1 MGIDSS
7 LSIIEPNSDSI
18 ARSADF
24 SGWTGYQTMDGNS
37 NCRAWADWQTTR
49 VFRNGQAGWDV
60 RIILKANKTTSSP
73 TYGTG
78 NTQVGAHQ
86 TNSSLDTKYMTI
98 VQSETTFRDETLF
111 VSAEAGADVPLSA
124 YANIH
129 IPNVVSKRIQFTVT
143 AKRNLW
149 YVYFDAN
156 GGSSAPSTLKRHW
169 GEVVYIPATLPTR
182 YGYTFNGWTKTQG
195 SSNINYSPGDPIG
208 DDADVTL
215 YAVWSQNVTKTWSI
229 TYNANGGY
237 NAPAKQTA
245 NVGQSITITYSK
257 PTRNGYTFLG
267 WSTWSGSTEPETAF
281 TPGYSY
287 SSAYDITLYAVWKQ
301 NQTTQYSLSFSLQGG
316 TGTFNTLYGGYGER
330 VQIPYTTPTKSGYT
344 FKGWATYSGGSVS
357 YQPGE
362 YYTLYG
368 NSTLYAVWQSSG
380 GTTQYY
386 LNFNL
391 QGGSGTFNTL
401 YGVYGER
408 LFIPSSSP
416 TKNGY
421 TFQGWSTSSTGS
433 PQYQPGDYYTIYSN
447 TILYAIWGESTQY
460 CTITFNANGGT
471 GAPSNQQKIIGET
484 TYIPYTKPTKT
495 GYTFLGWSTSRYATS
510 ADYQLGQAYTPYGD
524 MTFYAVWEQNVV
536 KTWTITYNANGG
548 TNAPSPQTANVGQS
562 ITITYSKPTR
572 NGYTFLGW
580 STWNESTEPEAMF
593 TPGYSYSSDYDMTLY
608 AVWEQNV
615 VKTWSI
621 IYDANGGTNA
631 PEKQT
636 ANVGQSIII
645 TQDKPIRSG
654 YTFLGWSTWSGATE
668 PEAMFT
674 PGYSYT
680 SDSDTTLYA
689 VWERVNTD
697 PPSLYFPDT
706 YGINLDFNYIPQL
719 SIRANVTNPQDRT
732 IYYKVCYV
740 DNYYGDIYDYYLN
753 SNGNTGTISQTTLD
767 TQIPVTSTIIKKSIQ
782 NCNSETEFKLAI
794 CVSYENIFDNNA
806 PEMKKYL
813 VTISINNYQKPIIK
827 ELYVGRTA
835 DGGAQ
840 LDTVFKY
847 ADSFTKITTS
857 YTGVSVYIDDFIA
870 SSSEYTESNSFV
882 GGVKNTINSLLAFI
896 NSAVSDYSHVFKIRV
911 DDGIFYTEK
920 TYILGVLRSDGN
932 IYIYSDGRV
941 EANGFVKLNSTDEDA
956 ILFKDGGFVY
966 AKNFKKIANGVYL
979 CPDVFEMFGRENTS
993 MAYLLNQN

>member
-1 MGIDSS
+1 M
-7 LSIIEPNSDSI
+7 P
-18 ARSADF
+18 DF
-24 SGWTGYQTMDGNS
+24 SGWTGYQTMDGNT

-86 TNSSLDTKYMTI
+86 TNSSVDTKYMTI
-98 VQSETTFRDETLF
+98 VQSETTFRDETVF
-111 VSAEAGADVPLSA
+111 VPAEAGADIPLAA

-129 IPNVVSKRIQFTVT
+129 IPNVVSKGIKFTVT

-149 YVYFDAN
+149 GVYFDAN
-156 GGSSAPSTLKRHW
+156 GGSGAPSMMKRHW
-169 GEVVYIPATLPTR
+169 GEVVYIPTSFPTR
-182 YGYTFNGWTKTQG
+182 SGYTFKGWTKEQG
-195 SSNINYSPGDPIG
+195 SSTIGYSPGDPIG

-229 TYNANGGY
+229 IYNANGGS
-237 NAPAKQTA
+237 NTPTKQTA

-257 PTRNGYTFLG
+257 PTRSGYTFLG

-421 TFQGWSTSSTGS
+421 TFQGWSTSSTGN

-484 TYIPYTKPTKT
+484 TYIPYTKPTRS
-495 GYTFLGWSTSRYATS
+495 GYTFQGWSTSRYAAS
-510 ADYQLGQAYTPYGD
+510 ADYQPGQAYTPYGN
-524 MTFYAVWEQNVV
+524 MTFYAVWKQEEDRY
-536 KTWTITYNANGG
+536 TISFDLQGGSGEFNPLKGKYGEAWYLPNRAPYKSSYIFKGWATSPDGNPEYQPDDVYTIYGNA
-548 TNAPSPQTANVGQS
+548 
-562 ITITYSKPTR
+562 
-572 NGYTFLGW
+572 
-580 STWNESTEPEAMF
+580 
-593 TPGYSYSSDYDMTLY
+593 TLY
-608 AVWEQNV
+608 AVWKE
-615 VKTWSI
+615 KGKPKFTFSKS
-621 IYDANGGTNA
+621 YDCI
-631 PEKQT
+631 P
-636 ANVGQSIII
+636 
-645 TQDKPIRSG
+645 
-654 YTFLGWSTWSGATE
+654 
-668 PEAMFT
+668 
-674 PGYSYT
+674 
-680 SDSDTTLYA
+680 
-689 VWERVNTD
+689 
-697 PPSLYFPDT
+697 
-706 YGINLDFNYIPQL
+706 YGIGAVEELVMNATVENPENLK
-719 SIRANVTNPQDRT
+719 
-732 IYYKVCYV
+732 IYYKICFV
-740 DNYYGDIYDYYLN
+740 DDADGTVNDYATN
-753 SNGNTGTISQTTLD
+753 SNGLTNMIETGIASANLTVQPDILIQS
-767 TQIPVTSTIIKKSIQ
+767 IK
-782 NCNSETEFKLAI
+782 NCNNEQSFKIVI
-794 CVSYENIFDNNA
+794 CSNYDNNFDISNTA
-806 PEMKKYL
+806 INKEI
-813 VTISINNYQKPIIK
+813 ISIRLYYNKPVIQS
-827 ELYVGRTA
+827 LDVSHAPYN
-835 DGGAQ
+835 GAQ
-840 LDTVFKY
+840 LV
-847 ADSFTKITTS
+847 
-857 YTGVSVYIDDFIA
+857 GVVKFSDNFISIA
-870 SSSEYTESNSFV
+870 SSGNGESVYTDNKPMEL
-882 GGVKNTINSLLAFI
+882 GG
-896 NSAVSDYSHVFKIRV
+896 DYSIDNRFDVDGENTLRYVFNFNVNKISDANHTFKLV
-911 DDGIFYTEK
+911 IDDGFFKTEQ
-920 TYILGVLRSDGN
+920 TVNLGRLSSDEN
-932 IYIYSDGRV
+932 IYIYQDGTI
-941 EANGFVKLNSTDEDA
+941 EANGFLLLDSFKYDNEDV
-956 ILFKDGGFVY
+956 ILFEPGGFVS
-966 AKNFKKIANGVYL
+966 AKSFEKISDGICF
-979 CPDVFEMFGRENTS
+979 CPKVLEAFGRT
-993 MAYLLNQN
+993 QRTGD

>member
-86 TNSSLDTKYMTI
+86 TNSSVDTEYMTI

-111 VSAEAGADVPLSA
+111 VPAEAGADIPLAA

-129 IPNVVSKRIQFTVT
+129 IPNVVGKGIKFTVT

-149 YVYFDAN
+149 GIYFDAN
-156 GGSSAPSTLKRHW
+156 GGSGAPSSVKRHW
-169 GEVVYIPATLPTR
+169 GEIVYIPTTTP
-182 YGYTFNGWTKTQG
+182 YKSGYTFKGWTKTQG
-195 SSNINYSPGDPIG
+195 SSTIHYSTGDPIG

-215 YAVWSQNVTKTWSI
+215 YAVWGQNTTKTWSI

-237 NAPAKQTA
+237 NTPAKQTA
-245 NVGQSITITYSK
+245 NVGQPITITYSK
-257 PTRNGYTFLG
+257 PT
-267 WSTWSGSTEPETAF
+267 
-281 TPGYSY
+281 
-287 SSAYDITLYAVWKQ
+287 
-301 NQTTQYSLSFSLQGG
+301 
-316 TGTFNTLYGGYGER
+316 
-330 VQIPYTTPTKSGYT
+330 
-344 FKGWATYSGGSVS
+344 
-357 YQPGE
+357 
-362 YYTLYG
+362 
-368 NSTLYAVWQSSG
+368 
-380 GTTQYY
+380 
-386 LNFNL
+386 
-391 QGGSGTFNTL
+391 
-401 YGVYGER
+401 
-408 LFIPSSSP
+408 
-416 TKNGY
+416 
-421 TFQGWSTSSTGS
+421 
-433 PQYQPGDYYTIYSN
+433 
-447 TILYAIWGESTQY
+447 
-460 CTITFNANGGT
+460 
-471 GAPSNQQKIIGET
+471 
-484 TYIPYTKPTKT
+484 
-495 GYTFLGWSTSRYATS
+495 
-510 ADYQLGQAYTPYGD
+510 
-524 MTFYAVWEQNVV
+524 
-536 KTWTITYNANGG
+536 
-548 TNAPSPQTANVGQS
+548 
-562 ITITYSKPTR
+562 
-572 NGYTFLGW
+572 
-580 STWNESTEPEAMF
+580 
-593 TPGYSYSSDYDMTLY
+593 
-608 AVWEQNV
+608 
-615 VKTWSI
+615 
-621 IYDANGGTNA
+621 
-631 PEKQT
+631 
-636 ANVGQSIII
+636 
-645 TQDKPIRSG
+645 RSG

-668 PEAMFT
+668 PESAYT

-813 VTISINNYQKPIIK
+813 VTVSINNYQKPIIK

-847 ADSFTKITTS
+847 ADSFTKITTG

-882 GGVKNTINSLLAFI
+882 GGAKNTINSLLTFI

-966 AKNFKKIANGVYL
+966 AKNFKKIVNGVYL

>member
-86 TNSSLDTKYMTI
+86 TNSSVDTEYMTI

-111 VSAEAGADVPLSA
+111 VPAEAGADIPLAA

-129 IPNVVSKRIQFTVT
+129 IPNVVGKGIKFTVT

-149 YVYFDAN
+149 GIYFDAN
-156 GGSSAPSTLKRHW
+156 GGSGAPSSVKRHW
-169 GEVVYIPATLPTR
+169 GEIVYIPTTTP
-182 YGYTFNGWTKTQG
+182 YKSGYTFKGWTKTQG
-195 SSNINYSPGDPIG
+195 SSTIHYSPGDPIG

-215 YAVWSQNVTKTWSI
+215 YAVWGQNTTKTWSI

-237 NAPAKQTA
+237 NTPAKQTA
-245 NVGQSITITYSK
+245 TVGQPITITYSK
-257 PTRNGYTFLG
+257 PTRSGYTFLG
-267 WSTWSGSTEPETAF
+267 WSTWSGATEPESAY

-287 SSAYDITLYAVWKQ
+287 TSDSDTTLYAVWRQ
-301 NQTTQYSLSFSLQGG
+301 NQTTQYSLSFDLQGG

-368 NSTLYAVWQSSG
+368 NSTLYAVWQSSS

-460 CTITFNANGGT
+460 CTITFNANGGS
-471 GAPSNQQKIIGET
+471 GAPSKQQKIIGET
-484 TYIPYTKPTKT
+484 TYIPYTKPTRS
-495 GYTFLGWSTSRYATS
+495 GYAFQGWSTSSWATS
-510 ADYQLGQAYTPYGD
+510 ADYQPGSTYTPYGN
-524 MTFYAVWEQNVV
+524 MTFYAVWKQEEDRY
-536 KTWTITYNANGG
+536 TISFDLQGGSGEFNPLKGKYGEAWYLPNRAPYKSGYIFKGWATSPDGNPEYQPDDVYTIYGNA
-548 TNAPSPQTANVGQS
+548 
-562 ITITYSKPTR
+562 
-572 NGYTFLGW
+572 
-580 STWNESTEPEAMF
+580 
-593 TPGYSYSSDYDMTLY
+593 TLY
-608 AVWEQNV
+608 AVWKE
-615 VKTWSI
+615 KGKPKFTFSKS
-621 IYDANGGTNA
+621 YDCI
-631 PEKQT
+631 P
-636 ANVGQSIII
+636 
-645 TQDKPIRSG
+645 
-654 YTFLGWSTWSGATE
+654 
-668 PEAMFT
+668 
-674 PGYSYT
+674 
-680 SDSDTTLYA
+680 
-689 VWERVNTD
+689 
-697 PPSLYFPDT
+697 
-706 YGINLDFNYIPQL
+706 YGIGAVEELVMNATVENPENLK
-719 SIRANVTNPQDRT
+719 
-732 IYYKVCYV
+732 IYYKICFV
-740 DNYYGDIYDYYLN
+740 DDADGTVNDYATN
-753 SNGNTGTISQTTLD
+753 SNGLTNMIETGIASANLTVQPDILIQS
-767 TQIPVTSTIIKKSIQ
+767 IK
-782 NCNSETEFKLAI
+782 NCNNEQSFKIVI
-794 CVSYENIFDNNA
+794 CSNYDNNFDISNTA
-806 PEMKKYL
+806 INKEI
-813 VTISINNYQKPIIK
+813 ISIRLYYNKPVIQS
-827 ELYVGRTA
+827 LDVSHAPYN
-835 DGGAQ
+835 GAQ
-840 LDTVFKY
+840 LV
-847 ADSFTKITTS
+847 
-857 YTGVSVYIDDFIA
+857 GVVKFSDNFISIA
-870 SSSEYTESNSFV
+870 SSGNGESVYTDNKPMEL
-882 GGVKNTINSLLAFI
+882 GG
-896 NSAVSDYSHVFKIRV
+896 DYSIDNRFDVDGENTLRYVFNFNVNKISDANHTFKLV
-911 DDGIFYTEK
+911 IDDGFFKTEQ
-920 TYILGVLRSDGN
+920 TVNLGRLSSDEN
-932 IYIYSDGRV
+932 IYIYQDGTI
-941 EANGFVKLNSTDEDA
+941 EANGFLLLDSFKYDNEDV
-956 ILFKDGGFVY
+956 ILFEPGGFVS
-966 AKNFKKIANGVYL
+966 AKSFEKISDGICF
-979 CPDVFEMFGRENTS
+979 CPKVLEAFGRT
-993 MAYLLNQN
+993 QRTGD

>member
-86 TNSSLDTKYMTI
+86 TNSSVDTEYMTI

-111 VSAEAGADVPLSA
+111 VPAEAGADIPLAA

-129 IPNVVSKRIQFTVT
+129 IPNVVGKGIKFTVT

-149 YVYFDAN
+149 GIYFDAN
-156 GGSSAPSTLKRHW
+156 GGSGAPSSVKRHW
-169 GEVVYIPATLPTR
+169 GEIVYIPTTTP
-182 YGYTFNGWTKTQG
+182 YKSGYTFKGWTKTQG
-195 SSNINYSPGDPIG
+195 SSTIHYSPGDPIG

-215 YAVWSQNVTKTWSI
+215 YAVWGQNTTKTWSI

-237 NAPAKQTA
+237 NTPAKQTA
-245 NVGQSITITYSK
+245 TVGQPITITYSK
-257 PTRNGYTFLG
+257 PTRSGYTFLG
-267 WSTWSGSTEPETAF
+267 WSTWSGATEPESAY

-287 SSAYDITLYAVWKQ
+287 TSDSDTTLYAVWRQ
-301 NQTTQYSLSFSLQGG
+301 NQTTQYSLSFDLQGG

-368 NSTLYAVWQSSG
+368 NSTLYAVWQSSS

-460 CTITFNANGGT
+460 CTITFNANGGS
-471 GAPSNQQKIIGET
+471 GAPSKQQKIIGET
-484 TYIPYTKPTKT
+484 TYIPYTKPTRS
-495 GYTFLGWSTSRYATS
+495 GYAFQGWSTSSWATS
-510 ADYQLGQAYTPYGD
+510 ADYQPGSTYTPYGN
-524 MTFYAVWEQNVV
+524 MTFYAVWKQEEDRY
-536 KTWTITYNANGG
+536 TISFDLQGGSGEFNPLKGKYGEAWYLPNRAPYKSGYIFKGWATSPDGNPEYQPDDVYTIYGNA
-548 TNAPSPQTANVGQS
+548 
-562 ITITYSKPTR
+562 
-572 NGYTFLGW
+572 
-580 STWNESTEPEAMF
+580 
-593 TPGYSYSSDYDMTLY
+593 TLY
-608 AVWEQNV
+608 AVWKE
-615 VKTWSI
+615 KGKPKFTFSKS
-621 IYDANGGTNA
+621 YDCI
-631 PEKQT
+631 P
-636 ANVGQSIII
+636 
-645 TQDKPIRSG
+645 
-654 YTFLGWSTWSGATE
+654 
-668 PEAMFT
+668 
-674 PGYSYT
+674 
-680 SDSDTTLYA
+680 
-689 VWERVNTD
+689 
-697 PPSLYFPDT
+697 
-706 YGINLDFNYIPQL
+706 YGIGAVEELVMNATVENPENLK
-719 SIRANVTNPQDRT
+719 
-732 IYYKVCYV
+732 IYYKICFV
-740 DNYYGDIYDYYLN
+740 DDADGTVNDYATN
-753 SNGNTGTISQTTLD
+753 SNGLTNMIETGIASANLTVQPDILIQS
-767 TQIPVTSTIIKKSIQ
+767 IK
-782 NCNSETEFKLAI
+782 NCNNEQSFKIVI
-794 CVSYENIFDNNA
+794 CSNYDNNFDISNTA
-806 PEMKKYL
+806 INKEI
-813 VTISINNYQKPIIK
+813 ISIRLYYNKPVIQS
-827 ELYVGRTA
+827 LDVSHAPYN
-835 DGGAQ
+835 GAQ
-840 LDTVFKY
+840 LV
-847 ADSFTKITTS
+847 
-857 YTGVSVYIDDFIA
+857 GVVKFSDNFISIAYSGNGESVYTDNKPMELGGDYSIDNRFDVDGENTLRYVFNFNVNKISDANHTFKLVIDDGFFKTEQTVNLGRL
-870 SSSEYTESNSFV
+870 SSDE
-882 GGVKNTINSLLAFI
+882 
-896 NSAVSDYSHVFKIRV
+896 
-911 DDGIFYTEK
+911 
-920 TYILGVLRSDGN
+920 N
-932 IYIYSDGRV
+932 IYIYQDGTI
-941 EANGFVKLNSTDEDA
+941 EANGFLLLDSFKYDNEDV
-956 ILFKDGGFVY
+956 ILFEPGGFVS
-966 AKNFKKIANGVYL
+966 AKSFEKISDGICF
-979 CPDVFEMFGRENTS
+979 CPKVLEAFGRT
-993 MAYLLNQN
+993 QRTGD

>member
-86 TNSSLDTKYMTI
+86 TNSSVDTKYMTI

-111 VSAEAGADVPLSA
+111 VPAEAGADIPLAA

-129 IPNVVSKRIQFTVT
+129 IPNVVGKGIKFTVT

-149 YVYFDAN
+149 GIYFNAN
-156 GGSSAPSTLKRHW
+156 GGSGAPEWMKRHW
-169 GEVVYIPATLPTR
+169 GEIVYIPSTTP
-182 YGYTFNGWTKTQG
+182 YKSGYTFNGWTKTQG
-195 SSNINYSPGDPIG
+195 SSTINYKPGDPIG
-208 DDADVTL
+208 DDSDVTL
-215 YAVWSQNVTKTWSI
+215 YAVWSQNVVKTWSI
-229 TYNANGGY
+229 TYNANGGS

-257 PTRNGYTFLG
+257 PTRSGYTFLG
-267 WSTWSGSTEPETAF
+267 WSTWSGATEPETAY

-287 SSAYDITLYAVWKQ
+287 MSEYDTTLYAVWRK

-316 TGTFNTLYGGYGER
+316 NGTFNPLYGEYGNR
-330 VQIPYTTPTKSGYT
+330 VQIPYTKPTKTGYT
-344 FKGWATYSGGSVS
+344 FLGWATYVGGSAS

-460 CTITFNANGGT
+460 CTITFNANGGS
-471 GAPSNQQKIIGET
+471 GAPSKQQKIIGET
-484 TYIPYTKPTKT
+484 TYIPYTKPTRS
-495 GYTFLGWSTSRYATS
+495 GYTFQGWSTSSWATS
-510 ADYQLGQAYTPYGD
+510 ADYQPGSTYTPYGN
-524 MTFYAVWEQNVV
+524 MTFYAVW
-536 KTWTITYNANGG
+536 K
-548 TNAPSPQTANVGQS
+548 
-562 ITITYSKPTR
+562 
-572 NGYTFLGW
+572 
-580 STWNESTEPEAMF
+580 
-593 TPGYSYSSDYDMTLY
+593 
-608 AVWEQNV
+608 QNV

-654 YTFLGWSTWSGATE
+654 YTFLGWSTWNESPE

-813 VTISINNYQKPIIK
+813 VTVSINNYQKPIIK

-847 ADSFTKITTS
+847 ADSFTKITTG

-882 GGVKNTINSLLAFI
+882 GGAKNTINSLLTFI

-966 AKNFKKIANGVYL
+966 AKKFKKIANGVYL

-993 MAYLLNQN
+993 MAYLLN

>member
-86 TNSSLDTKYMTI
+86 TNSSVDTKYMTI

-111 VSAEAGADVPLSA
+111 VPAEAGADIPLAA

-129 IPNVVSKRIQFTVT
+129 IPNVVSKGINFTVT

-208 DDADVTL
+208 DDFDVTL
-215 YAVWSQNVTKTWSI
+215 YAIWGQNVTRTWSI

-257 PTRNGYTFLG
+257 PTR
-267 WSTWSGSTEPETAF
+267 S
-281 TPGYSY
+281 
-287 SSAYDITLYAVWKQ
+287 
-301 NQTTQYSLSFSLQGG
+301 
-316 TGTFNTLYGGYGER
+316 
-330 VQIPYTTPTKSGYT
+330 
-344 FKGWATYSGGSVS
+344 
-357 YQPGE
+357 
-362 YYTLYG
+362 
-368 NSTLYAVWQSSG
+368 
-380 GTTQYY
+380 
-386 LNFNL
+386 
-391 QGGSGTFNTL
+391 
-401 YGVYGER
+401 
-408 LFIPSSSP
+408 
-416 TKNGY
+416 
-421 TFQGWSTSSTGS
+421 
-433 PQYQPGDYYTIYSN
+433 
-447 TILYAIWGESTQY
+447 
-460 CTITFNANGGT
+460 
-471 GAPSNQQKIIGET
+471 
-484 TYIPYTKPTKT
+484 
-495 GYTFLGWSTSRYATS
+495 
-510 ADYQLGQAYTPYGD
+510 
-524 MTFYAVWEQNVV
+524 
-536 KTWTITYNANGG
+536 
-548 TNAPSPQTANVGQS
+548 
-562 ITITYSKPTR
+562 
-572 NGYTFLGW
+572 GYTFLGW
-580 STWNESTEPEAMF
+580 STWNESP
-593 TPGYSYSSDYDMTLY
+593 
-608 AVWEQNV
+608 
-615 VKTWSI
+615 
-621 IYDANGGTNA
+621 
-631 PEKQT
+631 
-636 ANVGQSIII
+636 
-645 TQDKPIRSG
+645 
-654 YTFLGWSTWSGATE
+654 E

-753 SNGNTGTISQTTLD
+753 SNGNTGTISQTTLN

-794 CVSYENIFDNNA
+794 CVSYENLFNNNA

-813 VTISINNYQKPIIK
+813 VTVSINNYQKPIIK

-847 ADSFTKITTS
+847 ADSFTKITTG

-882 GGVKNTINSLLAFI
+882 GGAKNTINSLLAFI

-956 ILFKDGGFVY
+956 ILFQDGGFVY

-993 MAYLLNQN
+993 MAYLLN

>member
-1 MGIDSS
+1 M
-7 LSIIEPNSDSI
+7 P
-18 ARSADF
+18 DF
-24 SGWTGYQTMDGNS
+24 SGWTGYQTMDGNT

-86 TNSSLDTKYMTI
+86 TNSSVDTKYMTI
-98 VQSETTFRDETLF
+98 VQSETTFRDETVF
-111 VSAEAGADVPLSA
+111 VPAEAGADIPLAA

-129 IPNVVSKRIQFTVT
+129 IPNVVSKGIKFTVT

-149 YVYFDAN
+149 GVYFNAN
-156 GGSSAPSTLKRHW
+156 GGSGAPEWMKRHW
-169 GEVVYIPATLPTR
+169 GEIVYIPSTTP
-182 YGYTFNGWTKTQG
+182 YKSGYTFNGWTKTQG
-195 SSNINYSPGDPIG
+195 SSTINYKPGDPIG
-208 DDADVTL
+208 DDSDVTL
-215 YAVWSQNVTKTWSI
+215 YAVWSQNVVKTWSI
-229 TYNANGGY
+229 TYNANGGS

-257 PTRNGYTFLG
+257 PTR
-267 WSTWSGSTEPETAF
+267 S
-281 TPGYSY
+281 
-287 SSAYDITLYAVWKQ
+287 
-301 NQTTQYSLSFSLQGG
+301 
-316 TGTFNTLYGGYGER
+316 
-330 VQIPYTTPTKSGYT
+330 
-344 FKGWATYSGGSVS
+344 
-357 YQPGE
+357 
-362 YYTLYG
+362 
-368 NSTLYAVWQSSG
+368 
-380 GTTQYY
+380 
-386 LNFNL
+386 
-391 QGGSGTFNTL
+391 
-401 YGVYGER
+401 
-408 LFIPSSSP
+408 
-416 TKNGY
+416 
-421 TFQGWSTSSTGS
+421 
-433 PQYQPGDYYTIYSN
+433 
-447 TILYAIWGESTQY
+447 
-460 CTITFNANGGT
+460 
-471 GAPSNQQKIIGET
+471 
-484 TYIPYTKPTKT
+484 
-495 GYTFLGWSTSRYATS
+495 
-510 ADYQLGQAYTPYGD
+510 
-524 MTFYAVWEQNVV
+524 
-536 KTWTITYNANGG
+536 
-548 TNAPSPQTANVGQS
+548 
-562 ITITYSKPTR
+562 
-572 NGYTFLGW
+572 GYTFLGW
-580 STWNESTEPEAMF
+580 STWNESP
-593 TPGYSYSSDYDMTLY
+593 
-608 AVWEQNV
+608 
-615 VKTWSI
+615 
-621 IYDANGGTNA
+621 
-631 PEKQT
+631 
-636 ANVGQSIII
+636 
-645 TQDKPIRSG
+645 
-654 YTFLGWSTWSGATE
+654 E

-813 VTISINNYQKPIIK
+813 VTVSINNYQKPIIK

-847 ADSFTKITTS
+847 ADSFTKITTG

-882 GGVKNTINSLLAFI
+882 GGAKNTINSLLTFI

-966 AKNFKKIANGVYL
+966 AKNFKKN
-979 CPDVFEMFGRENTS
+979 CKWC
-993 MAYLLNQN
+993 LLMSRCF

>member
-86 TNSSLDTKYMTI
+86 TNSSVDTKYMTI

-111 VSAEAGADVPLSA
+111 VPAEAGADIPLAA

-129 IPNVVSKRIQFTVT
+129 IPNVVGKGIKFTVT

-149 YVYFDAN
+149 GIYFNAN
-156 GGSSAPSTLKRHW
+156 GGSGAPEWMKRHW
-169 GEVVYIPATLPTR
+169 GEIVYIPSTTP
-182 YGYTFNGWTKTQG
+182 YKSGYTFNGWTKTQG
-195 SSNINYSPGDPIG
+195 SSTINYKPGDPIG
-208 DDADVTL
+208 DDSDVTL
-215 YAVWSQNVTKTWSI
+215 YAVWSQNVVKTWSI
-229 TYNANGGY
+229 TYNANGGS

-257 PTRNGYTFLG
+257 PTR
-267 WSTWSGSTEPETAF
+267 S
-281 TPGYSY
+281 
-287 SSAYDITLYAVWKQ
+287 
-301 NQTTQYSLSFSLQGG
+301 
-316 TGTFNTLYGGYGER
+316 
-330 VQIPYTTPTKSGYT
+330 
-344 FKGWATYSGGSVS
+344 
-357 YQPGE
+357 
-362 YYTLYG
+362 
-368 NSTLYAVWQSSG
+368 
-380 GTTQYY
+380 
-386 LNFNL
+386 
-391 QGGSGTFNTL
+391 
-401 YGVYGER
+401 
-408 LFIPSSSP
+408 
-416 TKNGY
+416 
-421 TFQGWSTSSTGS
+421 
-433 PQYQPGDYYTIYSN
+433 
-447 TILYAIWGESTQY
+447 
-460 CTITFNANGGT
+460 
-471 GAPSNQQKIIGET
+471 
-484 TYIPYTKPTKT
+484 
-495 GYTFLGWSTSRYATS
+495 
-510 ADYQLGQAYTPYGD
+510 
-524 MTFYAVWEQNVV
+524 
-536 KTWTITYNANGG
+536 
-548 TNAPSPQTANVGQS
+548 
-562 ITITYSKPTR
+562 
-572 NGYTFLGW
+572 GYTFLGW
-580 STWNESTEPEAMF
+580 STWNESP
-593 TPGYSYSSDYDMTLY
+593 
-608 AVWEQNV
+608 
-615 VKTWSI
+615 
-621 IYDANGGTNA
+621 
-631 PEKQT
+631 
-636 ANVGQSIII
+636 
-645 TQDKPIRSG
+645 
-654 YTFLGWSTWSGATE
+654 E

-753 SNGNTGTISQTTLD
+753 SNGNTGTISQTTLN

-794 CVSYENIFDNNA
+794 CVSYENLFNNNA

-813 VTISINNYQKPIIK
+813 VTVSINNYQKPIIK

-847 ADSFTKITTS
+847 ADSFTKITTG

-882 GGVKNTINSLLAFI
+882 GGAKNTINSLLAFI

-956 ILFKDGGFVY
+956 ILFQDGGFVY

-993 MAYLLNQN
+993 MAYLLN

>member
-60 RIILKANKTTSSP
+60 RIILTANKTTSSP

-86 TNSSLDTKYMTI
+86 TNSSVDTEYMTI

-111 VSAEAGADVPLSA
+111 VPAEAGADIPLAA

-129 IPNVVSKRIQFTVT
+129 IPNVVGKGIKFTVT

-149 YVYFDAN
+149 GIYFDAN
-156 GGSSAPSTLKRHW
+156 GGSGAPSSVKRHW
-169 GEVVYIPATLPTR
+169 GEIVYIPTTTP
-182 YGYTFNGWTKTQG
+182 YKSGYTFKGWTKTQG
-195 SSNINYSPGDPIG
+195 SSTIHYSTGDPIG

-215 YAVWSQNVTKTWSI
+215 YAVWGQNTTKTWSI

-237 NAPAKQTA
+237 NTPAKQTA
-245 NVGQSITITYSK
+245 NVGQPITITYSK
-257 PTRNGYTFLG
+257 PTRSGYTFLG
-267 WSTWSGSTEPETAF
+267 WSTWSGATEPESAY

-287 SSAYDITLYAVWKQ
+287 TSDSDTTLYAVWRQ
-301 NQTTQYSLSFSLQGG
+301 NQTTQYSLSFDLQGG

-460 CTITFNANGGT
+460 CTITFNANGGS
-471 GAPSNQQKIIGET
+471 GAPSKQQKIIGET
-484 TYIPYTKPTKT
+484 TYIPYTKPTRS
-495 GYTFLGWSTSRYATS
+495 GYAFQGWSTSSWATS
-510 ADYQLGQAYTPYGD
+510 ADYQPGSTYTPYGN
-524 MTFYAVWEQNVV
+524 MTFYAVWKQNVV

-548 TNAPSPQTANVGQS
+548 YNAPAKQTANVGQS

-813 VTISINNYQKPIIK
+813 VTVSINNYQKPIIK

-847 ADSFTKITTS
+847 ADSFTKITTG

-882 GGVKNTINSLLAFI
+882 GGAKNTINSLLTFI

-966 AKNFKKIANGVYL
+966 AKNFKKIVNGVYL

>member
-60 RIILKANKTTSSP
+60 RIILKANKTTSLP

-86 TNSSLDTKYMTI
+86 TNSSVDTKYMTI

-111 VSAEAGADVPLSA
+111 VPAEAGADIPLAA

-129 IPNVVSKRIQFTVT
+129 IPNVVSKGIKFTVT

-149 YVYFDAN
+149 GIYFNAN
-156 GGSSAPSTLKRHW
+156 GGSGAPEWMKRHW
-169 GEVVYIPATLPTR
+169 GEIVYIPSTTP
-182 YGYTFNGWTKTQG
+182 YKSGYTFNGWTKTQG
-195 SSNINYSPGDPIG
+195 SSTINYKPGDPIG
-208 DDADVTL
+208 DDSDVTL
-215 YAVWSQNVTKTWSI
+215 YAVWSQNVVKTWSI
-229 TYNANGGY
+229 TYNANGGS

-257 PTRNGYTFLG
+257 PTR
-267 WSTWSGSTEPETAF
+267 S
-281 TPGYSY
+281 
-287 SSAYDITLYAVWKQ
+287 
-301 NQTTQYSLSFSLQGG
+301 
-316 TGTFNTLYGGYGER
+316 
-330 VQIPYTTPTKSGYT
+330 
-344 FKGWATYSGGSVS
+344 
-357 YQPGE
+357 
-362 YYTLYG
+362 
-368 NSTLYAVWQSSG
+368 
-380 GTTQYY
+380 
-386 LNFNL
+386 
-391 QGGSGTFNTL
+391 
-401 YGVYGER
+401 
-408 LFIPSSSP
+408 
-416 TKNGY
+416 
-421 TFQGWSTSSTGS
+421 
-433 PQYQPGDYYTIYSN
+433 
-447 TILYAIWGESTQY
+447 
-460 CTITFNANGGT
+460 
-471 GAPSNQQKIIGET
+471 
-484 TYIPYTKPTKT
+484 
-495 GYTFLGWSTSRYATS
+495 
-510 ADYQLGQAYTPYGD
+510 
-524 MTFYAVWEQNVV
+524 
-536 KTWTITYNANGG
+536 
-548 TNAPSPQTANVGQS
+548 
-562 ITITYSKPTR
+562 
-572 NGYTFLGW
+572 GYTFLGW
-580 STWNESTEPEAMF
+580 STWNESP
-593 TPGYSYSSDYDMTLY
+593 
-608 AVWEQNV
+608 
-615 VKTWSI
+615 
-621 IYDANGGTNA
+621 
-631 PEKQT
+631 
-636 ANVGQSIII
+636 
-645 TQDKPIRSG
+645 
-654 YTFLGWSTWSGATE
+654 E

-753 SNGNTGTISQTTLD
+753 SNGNTGTISQTTLN

-794 CVSYENIFDNNA
+794 CVSYENLFNNNA

-813 VTISINNYQKPIIK
+813 VTVSINNYQKPIIK

-847 ADSFTKITTS
+847 ADSFTKITTG

-882 GGVKNTINSLLAFI
+882 GGAKNTINSLLAFI

-956 ILFKDGGFVY
+956 ILFQDGGFVY

-993 MAYLLNQN
+993 MAYLLN

>member
-1 MGIDSS
+1 MS
-7 LSIIEPNSDSI
+7 
-18 ARSADF
+18 DF
-24 SGWTGYQTMDGNS
+24 SGWTGYQTMEGNS
-37 NCRAWADWQTTR
+37 NCRAWADWETTR

-86 TNSSLDTKYMTI
+86 TNSSVDTKYMTI

-111 VSAEAGADVPLSA
+111 VPAEAGADIPLAA

-129 IPNVVSKRIQFTVT
+129 IPNVVSKGIKFTVT

-149 YVYFDAN
+149 GVYFNAN
-156 GGSSAPSTLKRHW
+156 GGSGAPEWMKRHW
-169 GEVVYIPATLPTR
+169 GEIVYIPSTTP
-182 YGYTFNGWTKTQG
+182 YKSGYTFNGWTKTQG
-195 SSNINYSPGDPIG
+195 SSTINYKPGDPIG
-208 DDADVTL
+208 DDSDVTL
-215 YAVWSQNVTKTWSI
+215 YAVWSQNVVKTWSI
-229 TYNANGGY
+229 TYNANGGS

-257 PTRNGYTFLG
+257 PTR
-267 WSTWSGSTEPETAF
+267 S
-281 TPGYSY
+281 
-287 SSAYDITLYAVWKQ
+287 
-301 NQTTQYSLSFSLQGG
+301 
-316 TGTFNTLYGGYGER
+316 
-330 VQIPYTTPTKSGYT
+330 
-344 FKGWATYSGGSVS
+344 
-357 YQPGE
+357 
-362 YYTLYG
+362 
-368 NSTLYAVWQSSG
+368 
-380 GTTQYY
+380 
-386 LNFNL
+386 
-391 QGGSGTFNTL
+391 
-401 YGVYGER
+401 
-408 LFIPSSSP
+408 
-416 TKNGY
+416 
-421 TFQGWSTSSTGS
+421 
-433 PQYQPGDYYTIYSN
+433 
-447 TILYAIWGESTQY
+447 
-460 CTITFNANGGT
+460 
-471 GAPSNQQKIIGET
+471 
-484 TYIPYTKPTKT
+484 
-495 GYTFLGWSTSRYATS
+495 
-510 ADYQLGQAYTPYGD
+510 
-524 MTFYAVWEQNVV
+524 
-536 KTWTITYNANGG
+536 
-548 TNAPSPQTANVGQS
+548 
-562 ITITYSKPTR
+562 
-572 NGYTFLGW
+572 GYTFLGW
-580 STWNESTEPEAMF
+580 STWNESP
-593 TPGYSYSSDYDMTLY
+593 
-608 AVWEQNV
+608 
-615 VKTWSI
+615 
-621 IYDANGGTNA
+621 
-631 PEKQT
+631 
-636 ANVGQSIII
+636 
-645 TQDKPIRSG
+645 
-654 YTFLGWSTWSGATE
+654 E

-813 VTISINNYQKPIIK
+813 VTVSINNYQKPIIK

-847 ADSFTKITTS
+847 ADSFTKITTG

-882 GGVKNTINSLLAFI
+882 GGAKNTINSLLTFI

-966 AKNFKKIANGVYL
+966 AKNFKKIVNGVYL

>member
-1 MGIDSS
+1 M
-7 LSIIEPNSDSI
+7 P
-18 ARSADF
+18 DF
-24 SGWTGYQTMDGNS
+24 SGWTGYQTMDGNT

-86 TNSSLDTKYMTI
+86 TNSSVDTKYMTI

-111 VSAEAGADVPLSA
+111 VPAEAGADIPLAA

-129 IPNVVSKRIQFTVT
+129 IPNVVSKGIKFTVT

-149 YVYFDAN
+149 GVYFDAN
-156 GGSSAPSTLKRHW
+156 GGSGAPSMMKRHW
-169 GEVVYIPATLPTR
+169 GEVVYIPTSFPTR
-182 YGYTFNGWTKTQG
+182 SGYTFKGWTKEQG
-195 SSNINYSPGDPIG
+195 SSTIGYSPGDPIG

-229 TYNANGGY
+229 IYNANGGY
-237 NAPAKQTA
+237 NTPEKQTA
-245 NVGQSITITYSK
+245 NIGQSITITYSK
-257 PTRNGYTFLG
+257 PTRSGYTFLG
-267 WSTWSGSTEPETAF
+267 WSTWSGATEPEAMF

-287 SSAYDITLYAVWKQ
+287 TSDSDTTLYAVWSQ
-301 NQTTQYSLSFSLQGG
+301 NQTTQYSLSFDLQGG

-368 NSTLYAVWQSSG
+368 NSTLYAVWESSG

-471 GAPSNQQKIIGET
+471 GAPASQQKVIGES
-484 TYIPYTKPTKT
+484 TYIPYAKPTRN
-495 GYTFLGWSTSRYATS
+495 GYTFLGWSTSKYTS
-510 ADYQLGQAYTPYGD
+510 TADYQPGQAYTPYGD

-548 TNAPSPQTANVGQS
+548 ENAPSPQTANVGQS

-572 NGYTFLGW
+572 SGYTFLGW
-580 STWNESTEPEAMF
+580 STWSGSTEPETAF
-593 TPGYSYSSDYDMTLY
+593 TPGYSYSSDYDITLY
-608 AVWEQNV
+608 AVWKQNV

-621 IYDANGGTNA
+621 TYNANGGTNA

-636 ANVGQSIII
+636 VNIGQSIII

-654 YTFLGWSTWSGATE
+654 YTFLGWSTWNESPE

-674 PGYSYT
+674 PGYSYK
-680 SDSDTTLYA
+680 SDYDLTLYA
-689 VWERVNTD
+689 VWKEKGKPKFTFSKSYD
-697 PPSLYFPDT
+697 CIP
-706 YGINLDFNYIPQL
+706 YGIGAVEELVMNATVENPENLK
-719 SIRANVTNPQDRT
+719 
-732 IYYKVCYV
+732 IYYKICFV
-740 DNYYGDIYDYYLN
+740 DDADGTVNDYTTN
-753 SNGNTGTISQTTLD
+753 SNGLTNMIETGIASANLTVQPDILIQS
-767 TQIPVTSTIIKKSIQ
+767 IK
-782 NCNSETEFKLAI
+782 NCNNEQSFKIVI
-794 CVSYENIFDNNA
+794 CSNYDNNFDISNTTINK
-806 PEMKKYL
+806 EI
-813 VTISINNYQKPIIK
+813 ISIRLYYNKPVIQS
-827 ELYVGRTA
+827 LDVSHAPYNS
-835 DGGAQ
+835 AQ
-840 LDTVFKY
+840 LVGIVKFSDNFI
-847 ADSFTKITTS
+847 S
-857 YTGVSVYIDDFIA
+857 IA
-870 SSSEYTESNSFV
+870 SSGNGESVYTDNKPMEL
-882 GGVKNTINSLLAFI
+882 GG
-896 NSAVSDYSHVFKIRV
+896 DYSIDNRFDVDGGNTLRYVFNFNVNKISDANHTFKLV
-911 DDGIFYTEK
+911 IDDGFFKTEQ
-920 TYILGVLRSDGN
+920 TVNLGRLSSDEN
-932 IYIYSDGRV
+932 IYIYQDGTI
-941 EANGFVKLNSTDEDA
+941 EANGFLLLDSFKYDNEDV
-956 ILFKDGGFVY
+956 ILFETGGFVT
-966 AKNFKKIANGVYL
+966 AKSFKKISEGVYF
-979 CPDVFEMFGRENTS
+979 CPKVLEAFGHTQRTGG
-993 MAYLLNQN
+993 

>member
-1 MGIDSS
+1 M
-7 LSIIEPNSDSI
+7 P
-18 ARSADF
+18 DF
-24 SGWTGYQTMDGNS
+24 SGWTGYQTMDGNT

-60 RIILKANKTTSSP
+60 RIILKANKTTSLP

-86 TNSSLDTKYMTI
+86 TNSSVDTKYMTI

-111 VSAEAGADVPLSA
+111 VPAEAGADIPLAA

-129 IPNVVSKRIQFTVT
+129 IPNVVSKGIKFTVT

-149 YVYFDAN
+149 GVYFDAN
-156 GGSSAPSTLKRHW
+156 GGSGAPEWMKRHW
-169 GEVVYIPATLPTR
+169 GEIVYIPSTTP
-182 YGYTFNGWTKTQG
+182 YKSGYTFNGWTKTQG
-195 SSNINYSPGDPIG
+195 SSTINYKPGDPIG
-208 DDADVTL
+208 DDSDVTL
-215 YAVWSQNVTKTWSI
+215 YAVWSQNVVKTWSI
-229 TYNANGGY
+229 TYNANGGS

-257 PTRNGYTFLG
+257 PTR
-267 WSTWSGSTEPETAF
+267 S
-281 TPGYSY
+281 
-287 SSAYDITLYAVWKQ
+287 
-301 NQTTQYSLSFSLQGG
+301 
-316 TGTFNTLYGGYGER
+316 
-330 VQIPYTTPTKSGYT
+330 
-344 FKGWATYSGGSVS
+344 
-357 YQPGE
+357 
-362 YYTLYG
+362 
-368 NSTLYAVWQSSG
+368 
-380 GTTQYY
+380 
-386 LNFNL
+386 
-391 QGGSGTFNTL
+391 
-401 YGVYGER
+401 
-408 LFIPSSSP
+408 
-416 TKNGY
+416 
-421 TFQGWSTSSTGS
+421 
-433 PQYQPGDYYTIYSN
+433 
-447 TILYAIWGESTQY
+447 
-460 CTITFNANGGT
+460 
-471 GAPSNQQKIIGET
+471 
-484 TYIPYTKPTKT
+484 
-495 GYTFLGWSTSRYATS
+495 
-510 ADYQLGQAYTPYGD
+510 
-524 MTFYAVWEQNVV
+524 
-536 KTWTITYNANGG
+536 
-548 TNAPSPQTANVGQS
+548 
-562 ITITYSKPTR
+562 
-572 NGYTFLGW
+572 GYTFLGW
-580 STWNESTEPEAMF
+580 STWNESP
-593 TPGYSYSSDYDMTLY
+593 
-608 AVWEQNV
+608 
-615 VKTWSI
+615 
-621 IYDANGGTNA
+621 
-631 PEKQT
+631 
-636 ANVGQSIII
+636 
-645 TQDKPIRSG
+645 
-654 YTFLGWSTWSGATE
+654 E

-753 SNGNTGTISQTTLD
+753 SNGNTGTISQTTLN

-794 CVSYENIFDNNA
+794 CVSYENLFNNNA

-813 VTISINNYQKPIIK
+813 VTVSINNYQKPIIK

-847 ADSFTKITTS
+847 ADSFTKITTG

-882 GGVKNTINSLLAFI
+882 GGAKNTINSLLAFI

-956 ILFKDGGFVY
+956 ILFQDGGFVY

-993 MAYLLNQN
+993 MAYLLN

>member
-86 TNSSLDTKYMTI
+86 TNSSVDTEYMTI

-111 VSAEAGADVPLSA
+111 VPAEAGADIPLAA

-129 IPNVVSKRIQFTVT
+129 IPNVVGKGIKFTVT

-149 YVYFDAN
+149 GIYFDAN
-156 GGSSAPSTLKRHW
+156 GGSGVPSSVKRHW
-169 GEVVYIPATLPTR
+169 GEIVYIPTTTP
-182 YGYTFNGWTKTQG
+182 YKSGYTFKGWTKTQG
-195 SSNINYSPGDPIG
+195 SSTIHYSPGDPIG

-215 YAVWSQNVTKTWSI
+215 YAVWGQNTTKTWSI

-237 NAPAKQTA
+237 NTPAKQTA
-245 NVGQSITITYSK
+245 NVGQPITITYSK
-257 PTRNGYTFLG
+257 PTRSGYTFLG
-267 WSTWSGSTEPETAF
+267 WSTWSGATEPESAY

-287 SSAYDITLYAVWKQ
+287 TSDSDTTLYAVWRQ
-301 NQTTQYSLSFSLQGG
+301 NQTTQYSLSFDLQGG

-460 CTITFNANGGT
+460 CTITFDANGGS
-471 GAPSNQQKIIGET
+471 GAPASQQKVIGES
-484 TYIPYTKPTKT
+484 TYIPYAKPTRN
-495 GYTFLGWSTSRYATS
+495 GYTFLGWSTSKYTS
-510 ADYQLGQAYTPYGD
+510 TADYQPGQAYTPYGD

-548 TNAPSPQTANVGQS
+548 ENAPSPQTANVGQS

-572 NGYTFLGW
+572 T
-580 STWNESTEPEAMF
+580 
-593 TPGYSYSSDYDMTLY
+593 
-608 AVWEQNV
+608 
-615 VKTWSI
+615 
-621 IYDANGGTNA
+621 
-631 PEKQT
+631 
-636 ANVGQSIII
+636 
-645 TQDKPIRSG
+645 G

-668 PEAMFT
+668 PESIFT
-674 PGYSYT
+674 PGYSYK
-680 SDSDTTLYA
+680 SDFNLTLYA
-689 VWERVNTD
+689 VWEKQEDRYTISFDLQGGSGEFNPLKGKYGEAWYLPNRAPYKSGYIFKGWATSPD
-697 PPSLYFPDT
+697 GNPEYQPDDIYTIYGNATLYAVWKEKGKPKFTFSKSYDCIP
-706 YGINLDFNYIPQL
+706 YGIGAVEELVMNATVENPENLK
-719 SIRANVTNPQDRT
+719 
-732 IYYKVCYV
+732 IYYKICFV
-740 DNYYGDIYDYYLN
+740 DDADGTVNDYATN
-753 SNGNTGTISQTTLD
+753 SNGLTNMIETGIASANLTVQPDILIQS
-767 TQIPVTSTIIKKSIQ
+767 IK
-782 NCNSETEFKLAI
+782 NCNNEQSFKIVICSNYDNNFDISNTAINKEIISIRLYYNKPIIQSLEVSHAPYNGAQLVGIVKFSDNFISIASSGNGESVYTDNKPMELGGDYSIDNRFDVDGENTLRYVFNFNVNKISDANHTFKLAI
-794 CVSYENIFDNNA
+794 
-806 PEMKKYL
+806 
-813 VTISINNYQKPIIK
+813 
-827 ELYVGRTA
+827 
-835 DGGAQ
+835 
-840 LDTVFKY
+840 
-847 ADSFTKITTS
+847 
-857 YTGVSVYIDDFIA
+857 
-870 SSSEYTESNSFV
+870 
-882 GGVKNTINSLLAFI
+882 
-896 NSAVSDYSHVFKIRV
+896 
-911 DDGIFYTEK
+911 DDGFFK
-920 TYILGVLRSDGN
+920 TVQTVNLGRLSSDEN
-932 IYIYSDGRV
+932 IYIYQDGTI
-941 EANGFVKLNSTDEDA
+941 EANGFLLLDSFKYDNEDV
-956 ILFKDGGFVY
+956 ILFEPGGFVS
-966 AKNFKKIANGVYL
+966 AKSFEKISDGICF
-979 CPDVFEMFGRENTS
+979 CPKVLEAFGHTQRTGD
-993 MAYLLNQN
+993 

>member
-1 MGIDSS
+1 MGIDNS

-86 TNSSLDTKYMTI
+86 TNSSVDTKYMTI

-111 VSAEAGADVPLSA
+111 VPAEAGADIPLAA

-129 IPNVVSKRIQFTVT
+129 IPNVVGKGIKFTVT

-149 YVYFDAN
+149 GIYFNAN
-156 GGSSAPSTLKRHW
+156 GGSGAPEWMKRHW
-169 GEVVYIPATLPTR
+169 GEIVYIPSTTP
-182 YGYTFNGWTKTQG
+182 YKSGYTFNGWTKTQG
-195 SSNINYSPGDPIG
+195 SSTINYKPGDPIG
-208 DDADVTL
+208 DDSDVTL
-215 YAVWSQNVTKTWSI
+215 YAVWSQNVVKTWSI
-229 TYNANGGY
+229 TYNANGGS

-257 PTRNGYTFLG
+257 PTR
-267 WSTWSGSTEPETAF
+267 S
-281 TPGYSY
+281 
-287 SSAYDITLYAVWKQ
+287 
-301 NQTTQYSLSFSLQGG
+301 
-316 TGTFNTLYGGYGER
+316 
-330 VQIPYTTPTKSGYT
+330 
-344 FKGWATYSGGSVS
+344 
-357 YQPGE
+357 
-362 YYTLYG
+362 
-368 NSTLYAVWQSSG
+368 
-380 GTTQYY
+380 
-386 LNFNL
+386 
-391 QGGSGTFNTL
+391 
-401 YGVYGER
+401 
-408 LFIPSSSP
+408 
-416 TKNGY
+416 
-421 TFQGWSTSSTGS
+421 
-433 PQYQPGDYYTIYSN
+433 
-447 TILYAIWGESTQY
+447 
-460 CTITFNANGGT
+460 
-471 GAPSNQQKIIGET
+471 
-484 TYIPYTKPTKT
+484 
-495 GYTFLGWSTSRYATS
+495 
-510 ADYQLGQAYTPYGD
+510 
-524 MTFYAVWEQNVV
+524 
-536 KTWTITYNANGG
+536 
-548 TNAPSPQTANVGQS
+548 
-562 ITITYSKPTR
+562 
-572 NGYTFLGW
+572 GYTFLGW
-580 STWNESTEPEAMF
+580 STWNESP
-593 TPGYSYSSDYDMTLY
+593 
-608 AVWEQNV
+608 
-615 VKTWSI
+615 
-621 IYDANGGTNA
+621 
-631 PEKQT
+631 
-636 ANVGQSIII
+636 
-645 TQDKPIRSG
+645 
-654 YTFLGWSTWSGATE
+654 E

-753 SNGNTGTISQTTLD
+753 SNGNTGTISQTTLN

-794 CVSYENIFDNNA
+794 CVSYENLFNNNA

-813 VTISINNYQKPIIK
+813 VTVSINNYQKPIIK

-847 ADSFTKITTS
+847 ADSFTKITTG

-882 GGVKNTINSLLAFI
+882 GGAKNTINSLLAFI

-956 ILFKDGGFVY
+956 ILFQDGGFVY

-993 MAYLLNQN
+993 MAYLLN

>member
-86 TNSSLDTKYMTI
+86 TNSSVDTKYMTI

-111 VSAEAGADVPLSA
+111 VPAEAGADIPLAA

-129 IPNVVSKRIQFTVT
+129 IPNVVGKGIKFTVT

-149 YVYFDAN
+149 GIYFNAN
-156 GGSSAPSTLKRHW
+156 GGSGAPEWMKRHW
-169 GEVVYIPATLPTR
+169 GEIVYIPTTTP
-182 YGYTFNGWTKTQG
+182 YKSGYTFKGWTKTQG
-195 SSNINYSPGDPIG
+195 SSTIHYSPGDPIG

-215 YAVWSQNVTKTWSI
+215 YAVWGQNTTKTWSI

-237 NAPAKQTA
+237 NTPAKQTA
-245 NVGQSITITYSK
+245 NVGQPITITYSK
-257 PTRNGYTFLG
+257 PTRSGYTFLG
-267 WSTWSGSTEPETAF
+267 WSTWSGATEPESAY

-287 SSAYDITLYAVWKQ
+287 TSDSDTTLYAVWRQ
-301 NQTTQYSLSFSLQGG
+301 NQTTQYSLSFDLQGG

-330 VQIPYTTPTKSGYT
+330 VQIPYTTPTKIGYT

-471 GAPSNQQKIIGET
+471 GAPASQQKVIGES
-484 TYIPYTKPTKT
+484 TYIPYAKPTRN
-495 GYTFLGWSTSRYATS
+495 GYTFLGWSTSKYTS
-510 ADYQLGQAYTPYGD
+510 TADYQPGQAYTPYGD

-548 TNAPSPQTANVGQS
+548 ENAPSPQTANVGQS

-572 NGYTFLGW
+572 T
-580 STWNESTEPEAMF
+580 
-593 TPGYSYSSDYDMTLY
+593 
-608 AVWEQNV
+608 
-615 VKTWSI
+615 
-621 IYDANGGTNA
+621 
-631 PEKQT
+631 
-636 ANVGQSIII
+636 
-645 TQDKPIRSG
+645 G

-668 PEAMFT
+668 PESIFT
-674 PGYSYT
+674 PGYSYK
-680 SDSDTTLYA
+680 SDFNLTLYA
-689 VWERVNTD
+689 VWEKQEEDRYTISFDLQGGSGEFNPLKGKYGEAWYLPNRAPYKSGYIFKGWATSPD
-697 PPSLYFPDT
+697 GNPEYQPDDIYTIYGNATLYAVWKEKGKPKFTFSKSYDCIP
-706 YGINLDFNYIPQL
+706 YGIGAVEELVMNATVENPENLK
-719 SIRANVTNPQDRT
+719 
-732 IYYKVCYV
+732 IYYKICFV
-740 DNYYGDIYDYYLN
+740 DDVDGTVNDYATN
-753 SNGNTGTISQTTLD
+753 SNGLTNMIETGIASANLTVQPDILIQS
-767 TQIPVTSTIIKKSIQ
+767 IK
-782 NCNSETEFKLAI
+782 NCNNEQSFKIVI
-794 CVSYENIFDNNA
+794 CSNYDNNFDISNTA
-806 PEMKKYL
+806 INKEI
-813 VTISINNYQKPIIK
+813 ISIRLYYNKPVIQS
-827 ELYVGRTA
+827 LDVSHAPYNS
-835 DGGAQ
+835 AQ
-840 LDTVFKY
+840 LVGIVKFSDNFI
-847 ADSFTKITTS
+847 S
-857 YTGVSVYIDDFIA
+857 IA
-870 SSSEYTESNSFV
+870 SSGNGESVYTDNKPMEL
-882 GGVKNTINSLLAFI
+882 GG
-896 NSAVSDYSHVFKIRV
+896 DYSIDNRFDVDGGNTLRYVFNFNVNKISDANHTFKLV
-911 DDGIFYTEK
+911 IDDGFFKTEQ
-920 TYILGVLRSDGN
+920 TVNLGRLSSDEN
-932 IYIYSDGRV
+932 IYIYQDGTI
-941 EANGFVKLNSTDEDA
+941 EANGFLLLNNLIFENEDV
-956 ILFKDGGFVY
+956 ILFNPGGFVT
-966 AKNFKKIANGVYL
+966 AKSFKKISEGVYF
-979 CPDVFEMFGRENTS
+979 CPKVLEAFGHTQRTDG
-993 MAYLLNQN
+993 

>member
-1 MGIDSS
+1 M
-7 LSIIEPNSDSI
+7 P
-18 ARSADF
+18 DF
-24 SGWTGYQTMDGNS
+24 SGWTGYQTMDGNT

-60 RIILKANKTTSSP
+60 RIILKANKTTSLP

-86 TNSSLDTKYMTI
+86 TNSSVDTKYMTI
-98 VQSETTFRDETLF
+98 VQSETTFRDETVF
-111 VSAEAGADVPLSA
+111 VPAEAGADIPLAA

-129 IPNVVSKRIQFTVT
+129 IPNVVSKGIKFTVT

-149 YVYFDAN
+149 GVYFDAN
-156 GGSSAPSTLKRHW
+156 GGSGAPSMMKRHW
-169 GEVVYIPATLPTR
+169 GEIVYIPTSFPTR
-182 YGYTFNGWTKTQG
+182 SGYTFKGWTKTQG

-215 YAVWSQNVTKTWSI
+215 YAVWSQNVVKTWSI

-287 SSAYDITLYAVWKQ
+287 
-301 NQTTQYSLSFSLQGG
+301 
-316 TGTFNTLYGGYGER
+316 
-330 VQIPYTTPTKSGYT
+330 
-344 FKGWATYSGGSVS
+344 
-357 YQPGE
+357 
-362 YYTLYG
+362 
-368 NSTLYAVWQSSG
+368 
-380 GTTQYY
+380 
-386 LNFNL
+386 
-391 QGGSGTFNTL
+391 
-401 YGVYGER
+401 
-408 LFIPSSSP
+408 
-416 TKNGY
+416 
-421 TFQGWSTSSTGS
+421 
-433 PQYQPGDYYTIYSN
+433 
-447 TILYAIWGESTQY
+447 
-460 CTITFNANGGT
+460 
-471 GAPSNQQKIIGET
+471 
-484 TYIPYTKPTKT
+484 
-495 GYTFLGWSTSRYATS
+495 
-510 ADYQLGQAYTPYGD
+510 
-524 MTFYAVWEQNVV
+524 
-536 KTWTITYNANGG
+536 
-548 TNAPSPQTANVGQS
+548 
-562 ITITYSKPTR
+562 
-572 NGYTFLGW
+572 
-580 STWNESTEPEAMF
+580 
-593 TPGYSYSSDYDMTLY
+593 
-608 AVWEQNV
+608 
-615 VKTWSI
+615 
-621 IYDANGGTNA
+621 
-631 PEKQT
+631 
-636 ANVGQSIII
+636 
-645 TQDKPIRSG
+645 
-654 YTFLGWSTWSGATE
+654 
-668 PEAMFT
+668 
-674 PGYSYT
+674 T
-680 SDSDTTLYA
+680 SDRDTTLYA

-847 ADSFTKITTS
+847 ADSFTKITTG

-882 GGVKNTINSLLAFI
+882 GGAKNTINSLLTFI

>member
-1 MGIDSS
+1 M
-7 LSIIEPNSDSI
+7 P
-18 ARSADF
+18 DF
-24 SGWTGYQTMDGNS
+24 SGWTGYQTMDGNT

-60 RIILKANKTTSSP
+60 RIILKANKTTSLP

-86 TNSSLDTKYMTI
+86 TNSSVDTKYMTI

-111 VSAEAGADVPLSA
+111 VPAEAGADIPLAA

-129 IPNVVSKRIQFTVT
+129 IPNVVGKGIKFTVT

-149 YVYFDAN
+149 GIYFNAN
-156 GGSSAPSTLKRHW
+156 GGSGAPEWMKRHW
-169 GEVVYIPATLPTR
+169 GEIVYIPSTTP
-182 YGYTFNGWTKTQG
+182 YKSGYTFNGWTKTQG
-195 SSNINYSPGDPIG
+195 SSTINYKPGDPIG
-208 DDADVTL
+208 DDSDVTL
-215 YAVWSQNVTKTWSI
+215 YAVWSQNVVKTWSI
-229 TYNANGGY
+229 TYNANGGS

-257 PTRNGYTFLG
+257 PTR
-267 WSTWSGSTEPETAF
+267 S
-281 TPGYSY
+281 
-287 SSAYDITLYAVWKQ
+287 
-301 NQTTQYSLSFSLQGG
+301 
-316 TGTFNTLYGGYGER
+316 
-330 VQIPYTTPTKSGYT
+330 
-344 FKGWATYSGGSVS
+344 
-357 YQPGE
+357 
-362 YYTLYG
+362 
-368 NSTLYAVWQSSG
+368 
-380 GTTQYY
+380 
-386 LNFNL
+386 
-391 QGGSGTFNTL
+391 
-401 YGVYGER
+401 
-408 LFIPSSSP
+408 
-416 TKNGY
+416 
-421 TFQGWSTSSTGS
+421 
-433 PQYQPGDYYTIYSN
+433 
-447 TILYAIWGESTQY
+447 
-460 CTITFNANGGT
+460 
-471 GAPSNQQKIIGET
+471 
-484 TYIPYTKPTKT
+484 
-495 GYTFLGWSTSRYATS
+495 
-510 ADYQLGQAYTPYGD
+510 
-524 MTFYAVWEQNVV
+524 
-536 KTWTITYNANGG
+536 
-548 TNAPSPQTANVGQS
+548 
-562 ITITYSKPTR
+562 
-572 NGYTFLGW
+572 GYTFLGW
-580 STWNESTEPEAMF
+580 STWNESP
-593 TPGYSYSSDYDMTLY
+593 
-608 AVWEQNV
+608 
-615 VKTWSI
+615 
-621 IYDANGGTNA
+621 
-631 PEKQT
+631 
-636 ANVGQSIII
+636 
-645 TQDKPIRSG
+645 
-654 YTFLGWSTWSGATE
+654 E

-753 SNGNTGTISQTTLD
+753 SNGNTGTISQTTLN

-794 CVSYENIFDNNA
+794 CVSYENLFNNNA

-813 VTISINNYQKPIIK
+813 VTVSINNYQKPIIK

-847 ADSFTKITTS
+847 ADSFTKITTG

-882 GGVKNTINSLLAFI
+882 GGAKNTINSLLAFI

-956 ILFKDGGFVY
+956 ILFQDGGFVY

-993 MAYLLNQN
+993 MAYLLN

>member
-86 TNSSLDTKYMTI
+86 TNSSVDTKYMTI
-98 VQSETTFRDETLF
+98 VQGETTFRDETLF
-111 VSAEAGADVPLSA
+111 VPAEAGADIPLAA

-182 YGYTFNGWTKTQG
+182 YGYTFNGWTKIQG

-215 YAVWSQNVTKTWSI
+215 YAVWSQNITKTWSI

-237 NAPAKQTA
+237 NAPEKQTA
-245 NVGQSITITYSK
+245 NIGQSITIPYSK

-267 WSTWSGSTEPETAF
+267 WSTWSGATEPEVMF

-287 SSAYDITLYAVWKQ
+287 KSDYNLTLYAVWRK

-316 TGTFNTLYGGYGER
+316 NGTFNPLYGEYGNR
-330 VQIPYTTPTKSGYT
+330 VQIPYTKPTKTGYT
-344 FKGWATYSGGSVS
+344 FLGWATYVGGNAS

-368 NSTLYAVWQSSG
+368 NSTLYAVWKSSG

-460 CTITFNANGGT
+460 CTITFNANGGS
-471 GAPSNQQKIIGET
+471 GAPSKQQKIIGET
-484 TYIPYTKPTKT
+484 TYIPYTKPTRS
-495 GYTFLGWSTSRYATS
+495 GYTFQGWSTSSWATS
-510 ADYQLGQAYTPYGD
+510 ADYQPGSTYTPYGN
-524 MTFYAVWEQNVV
+524 MTFYAVWKQEEDRY
-536 KTWTITYNANGG
+536 TISFDLQGG
-548 TNAPSPQTANVGQS
+548 SGEFNPLKGK
-562 ITITYSKPTR
+562 Y
-572 NGYTFLGW
+572 G
-580 STWNESTEPEAMF
+580 EAWHL
-593 TPGYSYSSDYDMTLY
+593 PSYSPVKDGYVFKGWATSPDGNPEYQPDDVYTIYGNATLY
-608 AVWEQNV
+608 AVWE
-615 VKTWSI
+615 KESA
-621 IYDANGGTNA
+621 D
-631 PEKQT
+631 
-636 ANVGQSIII
+636 
-645 TQDKPIRSG
+645 
-654 YTFLGWSTWSGATE
+654 L
-668 PEAMFT
+668 
-674 PGYSYT
+674 
-680 SDSDTTLYA
+680 
-689 VWERVNTD
+689 
-697 PPSLYFPDT
+697 PSVFFPDMCS
-706 YGINLDFNYIPQL
+706 INLDFNYVPSIN
-719 SIRANVTNPQDRT
+719 IRAEITNPQKKT
-732 IYYKVCYV
+732 IYYKVCFV
-740 DNYYGDIYDYYLN
+740 DNSNGDVRDYFLN
-753 SNGNTGTISQTTLD
+753 SNENTGTISASTMNIQM
-767 TQIPVTSTIIKKSIQ
+767 IATSDVVKRSIQ
-782 NCNSETEFKLAI
+782 NCNNEFEFKIAICLSYDNIFSNLSET
-794 CVSYENIFDNNA
+794 
-806 PEMKKYL
+806 MKKYIM
-813 VTISINNYQKPIIK
+813 TISINNYRKPVIK
-827 ELYVGRTA
+827 NLTVERTPE
-835 DGGAQ
+835 GGAQ
-840 LDTVFKY
+840 LDAIFKY
-847 ADSFTKITTS
+847 ADSFTKVNVN
-857 YTGVSVYIDDFIA
+857 YTGATVYMNENPA
-870 SSSEYTESNSFV
+870 PSSIFTSENFLTE
-882 GGVKNTINSLLAFI
+882 GVNTINSVFTFVD
-896 NSAVSDYSHVFKIRV
+896 SAISDGNQTFKLKVS
-911 DDGIFYTEK
+911 DGIFKVEQTV
-920 TYILGVLRSDGN
+920 TLSMLQSDGN
-932 IYIYSDGRV
+932 IYIYPNGLIEASGFLKLSPSDENV
-941 EANGFVKLNSTDEDA
+941 
-956 ILFKDGGFVY
+956 ILFKRGGFVY
-966 AKNFKKIANGVYL
+966 AKSFKKIANGVYF
-979 CPDVFEMFGRENTS
+979 CPDAIELFGYGTTTVDHITNGR
-993 MAYLLNQN
+993 

>member
-86 TNSSLDTKYMTI
+86 TNSSVDTKYMTI

-111 VSAEAGADVPLSA
+111 VPAEAGADIPLAA

-129 IPNVVSKRIQFTVT
+129 IPNVVGKGIKFTVT

-149 YVYFDAN
+149 GIYFNAN
-156 GGSSAPSTLKRHW
+156 GGSGAPEWMKRHW
-169 GEVVYIPATLPTR
+169 GEIVYIPSTTP
-182 YGYTFNGWTKTQG
+182 YKSGYTFNGWTKTQG
-195 SSNINYSPGDPIG
+195 SSTINYKPGDPIG
-208 DDADVTL
+208 DDSDVTL
-215 YAVWSQNVTKTWSI
+215 YAVWSQNVVKTWSI
-229 TYNANGGY
+229 TYNANGGS

-257 PTRNGYTFLG
+257 PTR
-267 WSTWSGSTEPETAF
+267 S
-281 TPGYSY
+281 
-287 SSAYDITLYAVWKQ
+287 
-301 NQTTQYSLSFSLQGG
+301 
-316 TGTFNTLYGGYGER
+316 
-330 VQIPYTTPTKSGYT
+330 
-344 FKGWATYSGGSVS
+344 
-357 YQPGE
+357 
-362 YYTLYG
+362 
-368 NSTLYAVWQSSG
+368 
-380 GTTQYY
+380 
-386 LNFNL
+386 
-391 QGGSGTFNTL
+391 
-401 YGVYGER
+401 
-408 LFIPSSSP
+408 
-416 TKNGY
+416 
-421 TFQGWSTSSTGS
+421 
-433 PQYQPGDYYTIYSN
+433 
-447 TILYAIWGESTQY
+447 
-460 CTITFNANGGT
+460 
-471 GAPSNQQKIIGET
+471 
-484 TYIPYTKPTKT
+484 
-495 GYTFLGWSTSRYATS
+495 
-510 ADYQLGQAYTPYGD
+510 
-524 MTFYAVWEQNVV
+524 
-536 KTWTITYNANGG
+536 
-548 TNAPSPQTANVGQS
+548 
-562 ITITYSKPTR
+562 
-572 NGYTFLGW
+572 GYTFLGW
-580 STWNESTEPEAMF
+580 STWNESP
-593 TPGYSYSSDYDMTLY
+593 
-608 AVWEQNV
+608 
-615 VKTWSI
+615 
-621 IYDANGGTNA
+621 
-631 PEKQT
+631 
-636 ANVGQSIII
+636 
-645 TQDKPIRSG
+645 
-654 YTFLGWSTWSGATE
+654 E

-753 SNGNTGTISQTTLD
+753 SNGNTGTISQTTLN

-813 VTISINNYQKPIIK
+813 VTVSINNYQKPIIK

-847 ADSFTKITTS
+847 ADSFTKITTG

-882 GGVKNTINSLLAFI
+882 GGAKNTINSLLTFI

-966 AKNFKKIANGVYL
+966 AKNFKKIVNGVYL

>member
-267 WSTWSGSTEPETAF
+267 WSTWSGA
-281 TPGYSY
+281 
-287 SSAYDITLYAVWKQ
+287 
-301 NQTTQYSLSFSLQGG
+301 
-316 TGTFNTLYGGYGER
+316 
-330 VQIPYTTPTKSGYT
+330 
-344 FKGWATYSGGSVS
+344 
-357 YQPGE
+357 
-362 YYTLYG
+362 
-368 NSTLYAVWQSSG
+368 
-380 GTTQYY
+380 
-386 LNFNL
+386 
-391 QGGSGTFNTL
+391 
-401 YGVYGER
+401 
-408 LFIPSSSP
+408 
-416 TKNGY
+416 
-421 TFQGWSTSSTGS
+421 
-433 PQYQPGDYYTIYSN
+433 
-447 TILYAIWGESTQY
+447 
-460 CTITFNANGGT
+460 
-471 GAPSNQQKIIGET
+471 
-484 TYIPYTKPTKT
+484 
-495 GYTFLGWSTSRYATS
+495 
-510 ADYQLGQAYTPYGD
+510 
-524 MTFYAVWEQNVV
+524 
-536 KTWTITYNANGG
+536 
-548 TNAPSPQTANVGQS
+548 
-562 ITITYSKPTR
+562 
-572 NGYTFLGW
+572 
-580 STWNESTEPEAMF
+580 TEPEAMF

-621 IYDANGGTNA
+621 IYNANGGTNA

-847 ADSFTKITTS
+847 ADSFTKITTG

-882 GGVKNTINSLLAFI
+882 GGAKNTINSLLTFI
-896 NSAVSDYSHVFKIRV
+896 NSTVSDYSHVFKIRV